1 MPDGQQS
8 EICQRCYLNWKAMTS
23 VHGFIWSSGSL
34 LVLNGQVAL
43 NCILLH
49 HKKCCCI
56 LLLPARTNIQ
66 SQFENILKESGSLFR
81 KETKKILSPWSGK
94 LFWSGTFTDQVSEQ
108 RLIQSGTSQGQSIN
122 NSAQTNLLLL
132 SHIAANYTELIQDLN
147 GVTTGTWSEQHCD
160 AQANRK
166 QETSHH
172 LPNLINFFNK
182 CYCKWWYHCRF
193 TSWYWGED
201 CFWFGWQKTWWD
213 IP

>member
-1 MPDGQQS
+1 MLL
-8 EICQRCYLNWKAMTS
+8 YLAAASQDKYTVAIRKYLK
-23 VHGFIWSSGSL
+23 GIWV
-34 LVLNGQVAL
+34 LVS
-43 NCILLH
+43 
-49 HKKCCCI
+49 K
-56 LLLPARTNIQ
+56 RNI
-66 SQFENILKESGSLFR
+66 
-81 KETKKILSPWSGK
+81 KKILSPWSGK

-122 NSAQTNLLLL
+122 NSAQTNLLLS

-213 IP
+213 IPYRKNQAKTFATMRKSKTLHII